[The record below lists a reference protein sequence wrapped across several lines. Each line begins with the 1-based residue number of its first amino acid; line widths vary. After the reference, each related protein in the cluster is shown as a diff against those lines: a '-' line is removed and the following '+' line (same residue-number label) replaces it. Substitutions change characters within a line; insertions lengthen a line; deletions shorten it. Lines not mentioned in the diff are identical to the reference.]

1 LAIANPCLDALS
13 VSAMM
18 KSRFRILDKAYPNHK
33 NMFVREIV
41 NLNHAVGDRAFP
53 FRVKSSFD
61 PGLQESG

>member
-1 LAIANPCLDALS
+1 
-13 VSAMM
+13 MM